1 MSGSTGAD
9 RVLKEDIPKI
19 VSKMKT
25 VLSGFSFEHNGNKI
39 TPFRGNTTLSGSI
52 NTNPTKKDFGDVDL
66 IVSFEVEDSSITKN
80 IIAGELKKWLEKSH
94 KSLLIPF
101 RTEKHKGKLAN
112 NSFGSIVTIMIEV
125 PGKSNATAQVDIILA
140 MGIEEM
146 NFKKGFL
153 DLPAEKQGL
162 VLGLIKTV
170 LLEGDPKAIFK
181 TLKLKY
187 KKLPQFKEYDFTLS
201 SGGLSI
207 DIVDSQ
213 DAPVKT
219 KEKENL
225 ARITDWEVIKN
236 LLSEYD
242 IDKSKFDDLL
252 LKIKNKSWKSSRSLK
267 RLKGVFNSMVL
278 VTHGEIG
285 TEKGEKKQSAI
296 NAVEDALKD
305 LLVESF
311 FERYLNIIK
320 RDRYETY

>member
-19 VSKMKT
+19 VSKMKS
-25 VLSGFSFEHNGNKI
+25 VLSSFSFEHSGENI
-39 TPFRGNTTLSGSI
+39 FPFKGNTTLSGSI
-52 NTNPTKKDFGDVDL
+52 NTNPTKTNFGDVDL
-66 IVSFEVEDSSITKN
+66 IVSFEVDDTSITKN
-80 IIAGELKKWLEKSH
+80 IIAAELKKWLEKNQ

-125 PGKSNATAQVDIILA
+125 PGKKGSTAQVDIILA
-140 MGIEEM
+140 MGLEEM

-170 LLEGDPKAIFK
+170 LLEGDPKSIFK
-181 TLKLKY
+181 NLNLKY
-187 KKLPQFKEYDFTLS
+187 KKLPPTKEYDFTLS

-207 DIVDSQ
+207 DITDSL
-213 DAPVKT
+213 DSGVKKPT
-219 KEKENL
+219 KENIAK
-225 ARITDWEVIKN
+225 ITNWDVIKN

-242 IDKSKFDDLL
+242 IDKSQFDDLL
-252 LKIKNKSWKSSRSLK
+252 IKIKNKSWKSNRSLK
-267 RLKGVFNSMVL
+267 RLKGVFGSMVL

-305 LLVESF
+305 LIGESLF
-311 FERYLNIIK
+311 
-320 RDRYETY
+320 ETYLRIVKER